1 MDKKVSNFTKE
12 NSITGFEFLSCIP
25 GSIGGAIIMNSGCY
39 GQEISQVL
47 ESLKIM
53 DLNGDIKEISK
64 ADIEFYYRGTNLPK
78 NVIILSAKFKGR
90 KELTSKIENLQN
102 SFIQKKKK
110 DQPSRVKT
118 CGSTFKNQ
126 KVKKHGS

>member
-1 MDKKVSNFTKE
+1 MNVMRIMMTDWTSIKALEYIKE
-12 NSITGFEFLSCIP
+12 NSIPGFEFLSCIP

-53 DLNGDIKEISK
+53 DFNGDIKEISK
-64 ADIEFYYRGTNLPK
+64 SDIEFYYRGTNLPK

-90 KELTSKIENLQN
+90 KELN
-102 SFIQKKKK
+102 
-110 DQPSRVKT
+110 KT
-118 CGSTFKNQ
+118 RHSQ
-126 KVKKHGS
+126 

>member
-1 MDKKVSNFTKE
+1 
-12 NSITGFEFLSCIP
+12 
-25 GSIGGAIIMNSGCY
+25 MNSGCY

-78 NVIILSAKFKGR
+78 TLLFCQLNLKG
-90 KELTSKIENLQN
+90 E
-102 SFIQKKKK
+102 
-110 DQPSRVKT
+110 
-118 CGSTFKNQ
+118 KN
-126 KVKKHGS
+126 